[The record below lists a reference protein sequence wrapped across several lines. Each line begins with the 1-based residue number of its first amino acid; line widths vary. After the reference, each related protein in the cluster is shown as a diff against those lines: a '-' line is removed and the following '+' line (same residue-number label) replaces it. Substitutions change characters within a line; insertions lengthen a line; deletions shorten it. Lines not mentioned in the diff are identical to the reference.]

1 MQRGL
6 FLSVAL
12 IALGLFCFYCIN
24 MHAPMIQQDVAG
36 RVVSVLAA
44 NHISSQGLSVDGRDV
59 LLTGPAGSAQV
70 SKATQR
76 LAESA
81 EGVRIVNVRTTTA
94 AAPDAS
100 TVTARTETQGK
111 LDSLLTQDVVE
122 FNPASAD
129 LTAHGKEVLD
139 QVAPLLSAAPAALC
153 EIQGHTDSQG
163 NAGANLALSFRRAI
177 ATKNYLVNKGIAPER
192 LITKGYGD
200 TEPIASNET
209 AAGRRKNRRIN
220 FVLKEKS

>member
-12 IALGLFCFYCIN
+12 LALGLFCFYCIN
-24 MHAPMIQQDVAG
+24 MHAPMIQQDVTG

-44 NHISSQGLSVDGRDV
+44 NHVSSQGLSVDGRDV

-70 SKATQR
+70 SEATQR
-76 LAESA
+76 LVGSTD
-81 EGVRIVNVRTTTA
+81 GVRIVNVRTTTDA
-94 AAPDAS
+94 TPDAS

-129 LTAHGKEVLD
+129 LTAHGREVLD
-139 QVAPLLSAAPAALC
+139 QVAPLLSAAPTALC

-163 NAGANLALSFRRAI
+163 NAEANLALSFRRAI
-177 ATKNYLVNKGIAPER
+177 ATKNYLVNKGISPER

-200 TEPIASNET
+200 TQPIAPNET